1 MESLGYFIA
10 GYGGAVGAEMRSRLN
25 IEVLVFEGLFLTG
38 LRLSCHE
45 LLLDVLE
52 KFKVYSLAYSK

>member
-1 MESLGYFIA
+1 MESLGYFIV
-10 GYGGAVGAEMRSRLN
+10 GYRGAAGAEMRSRLN
-25 IEVLVFEGLFLTG
+25 NEVLVFEGLFLAG

-52 KFKVYSLAYSK
+52 KFKVYSSVYSK